1 MVMKVNE
8 DATTL
13 FQYTYNLC
21 TKKPKP
27 EMVMSTIVGWGIP
40 AFCPVTQEFKYCYN
54 GTKVAT
60 VPSAVQRMLGIFSSS
75 RIFKVKINI
84 THDTGFS
91 CFEAD
96 SSLQKKLA

>member
-1 MVMKVNE
+1 MVVKVIE
-8 DATTL
+8 DAMTL
-13 FQYTYNLC
+13 FQLTYNLC

-27 EMVMSTIVGWGIP
+27 DMIMTTIVGWGIP

-60 VPSAVQRMLGIFSSS
+60 LPSVAQRMIGIFTSS
-75 RIFKVKINI
+75 RSFKVKINI

-96 SSLQKKLA
+96 SSIQKKIA